1 MELQELV
8 AAAAQ
13 EEMLALGMLTA
24 VQQQVLIQGLTVELE
39 ELVPAIL
46 GTQLEVE
53 VALLA

>member
-39 ELVPAIL
+39 ELVLAIL